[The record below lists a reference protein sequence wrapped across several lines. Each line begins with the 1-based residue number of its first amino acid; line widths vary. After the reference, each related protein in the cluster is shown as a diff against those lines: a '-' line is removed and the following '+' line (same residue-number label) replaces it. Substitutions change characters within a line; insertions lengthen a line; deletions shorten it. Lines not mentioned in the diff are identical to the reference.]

1 MYCCY
6 YCNHPAISG
15 ASLTGV
21 GPTKASSNPAV
32 DTNGTLGDQYINTT
46 TGEFFILNDATTNS
60 NVWQG
65 QDGSTVEPN
74 LATVFDKFGDSSAIA
89 LYQLNSNST
98 DTGGSYNGTTTNGAW
113 SAGKFGNCF
122 DTTSTAGLID
132 TNINGTITATIKTY
146 SMWVN
151 TSSSPQLMGNHNGT
165 QQSDD
170 IRFSVSANKFRFALI
185 MDNGNSGSY
194 SLTGTSTIND
204 GSWHHIVITIAGLSS
219 GSAVVMYVDGSQENS
234 SSLNLSYHYNDSTDL
249 AIGNAGVYGSGGSGA
264 KYDQVRLF
272 NRVLTSTQVT
282 TLYTET

>member
-1 MYCCY
+1 
-6 YCNHPAISG
+6 
-15 ASLTGV
+15 LTGV
-21 GPTKASSNPAV
+21 GPTKASSNPLIT
-32 DTNGTLGDQYINTT
+32 TNGSLGDQWINTT
-46 TGEFFILNDATTNS
+46 TGELFILKDATTNS

-65 QDGSTVEPN
+65 QEGSTVEPN

-89 LYQLNSNST
+89 LYQLNGNAT

-151 TSSSPQLMGNHNGT
+151 TSSSLSPQFMGNHNGT

-170 IRFSVSANKFRFALI
+170 IRFSVSANKFGFALI

-234 SSLNLSYHYNDSTDL
+234 SSLNLSHHYNDSTDL
-249 AIGNAGVYGSGGSGA
+249 AIGNAGVYGSGGSGT

-272 NRVLTSTQVT
+272 NRVLTSTEVT